1 MAIGWKNVELDVD
14 FEKEEVINGASYTIP
29 VDNRSVESDQNSP
42 NNLIATLLTLLFL
55 LNLKS
60 QTRLKLLFQHWFF

>member
-14 FEKEEVINGASYTIP
+14 FEKEEVFNGANYTSP

-42 NNLIATLLTLLFL
+42 NKLIVGYV
-55 LNLKS
+55 
-60 QTRLKLLFQHWFF
+60 RLGVIYYQ